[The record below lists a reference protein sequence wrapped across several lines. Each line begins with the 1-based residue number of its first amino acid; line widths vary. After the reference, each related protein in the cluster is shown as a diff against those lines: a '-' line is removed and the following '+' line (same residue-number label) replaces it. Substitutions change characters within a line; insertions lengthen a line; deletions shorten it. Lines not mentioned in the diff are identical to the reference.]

1 MNIEGVEIAAL
12 LLPELGMRIQL
23 EPDCNIEDHHIWS
36 RAFAGPTPGFILVSC
51 FILFC
56 FCFFFQYIFL
66 STDLLCQGKHLE
78 IFFAKR
84 YVLFLPGGLSNL

>member
-56 FCFFFQYIFL
+56 FFFQY
-66 STDLLCQGKHLE
+66 
-78 IFFAKR
+78 FFYQLTFRARVSIRRFFSLKR